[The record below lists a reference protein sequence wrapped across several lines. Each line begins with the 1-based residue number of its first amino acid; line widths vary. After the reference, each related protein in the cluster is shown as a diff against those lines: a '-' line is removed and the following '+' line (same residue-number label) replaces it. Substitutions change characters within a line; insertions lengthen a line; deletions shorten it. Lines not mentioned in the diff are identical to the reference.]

1 MPFEG
6 QTNPWSLICPCR
18 WKSWPQRKAV
28 TVAPGCWRS
37 RSLSIY
43 SDFSPW
49 ILLRRQ
55 LGCQSWQGSQTVR
68 WSAQRSFFWR
78 RRSAPISAQC
88 HMIPYEFCICCDLIP
103 SEFATSSGQML
114 AWFRAW
120 HIEVG
125 GSEAF
130 VFLSFSVILFRFLR
144 YVQDFFH
151 VEIADPSSHF
161 VDFFHRTFELSNS
174 VSRWYQSRCSCLNA
188 GKWQQ
193 DFCEAKADVLK
204 EVCC

>member
-125 GSEAF
+125 GGPRPSCFCHSLSFFF
-130 VFLSFSVILFRFLR
+130 VFCGMFKTFFMLRLLIHHPTLSI
-144 YVQDFFH
+144 
-151 VEIADPSSHF
+151 SSIGH
-161 VDFFHRTFELSNS
+161 
-174 VSRWYQSRCSCLNA
+174 LN
-188 GKWQQ
+188 
-193 DFCEAKADVLK
+193 
-204 EVCC
+204 